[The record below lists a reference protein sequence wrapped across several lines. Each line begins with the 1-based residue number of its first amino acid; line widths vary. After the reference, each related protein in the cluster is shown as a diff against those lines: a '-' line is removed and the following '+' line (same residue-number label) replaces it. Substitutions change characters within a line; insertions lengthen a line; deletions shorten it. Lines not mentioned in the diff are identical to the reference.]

1 MPTLDATVAPLSG
14 FRYNARR
21 FGDVAE
27 WLKVLPC

>member
-1 MPTLDATVAPLSG
+1 MIAKVASG
-14 FRYNARR
+14 ASFRYNARR